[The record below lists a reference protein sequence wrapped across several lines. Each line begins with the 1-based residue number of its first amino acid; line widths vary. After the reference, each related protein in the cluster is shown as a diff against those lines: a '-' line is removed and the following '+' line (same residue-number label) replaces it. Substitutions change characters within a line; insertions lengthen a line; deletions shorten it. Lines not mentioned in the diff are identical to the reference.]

1 MELRRGWT
9 ATAKSTVYQGTKI
22 LVNSALCVKRSQHW
36 NMSSGTESG
45 SDNADERVTVGVGL
59 IESVGGGGDG
69 PATEAATA
77 GAAAAGT
84 HDYTPVNFKWIGRG
98 PAVEGASAV
107 DPHMANGRPRMLP
120 PWRCKTC
127 KTKNFQSRLVS

>member
-1 MELRRGWT
+1 
-9 ATAKSTVYQGTKI
+9 
-22 LVNSALCVKRSQHW
+22 
-36 NMSSGTESG
+36 MSSGTESG

>member
-1 MELRRGWT
+1 
-9 ATAKSTVYQGTKI
+9 
-22 LVNSALCVKRSQHW
+22 
-36 NMSSGTESG
+36 MSSGTESG

-98 PAVEGASAV
+98 PPAVEGASAV

>member
-1 MELRRGWT
+1 
-9 ATAKSTVYQGTKI
+9 
-22 LVNSALCVKRSQHW
+22 
-36 NMSSGTESG
+36 MSSGTESG

-120 PWRCKTC
+120 PWRCKIC
-127 KTKNFQSRLVS
+127 KTKNFQSRLVTTFRFFLSLFLSFFAVCYRIYRILCHFFKYIV